1 MIIWALWSK
10 WYDYIGDPTL
20 ADAIMARLAANA
32 SKIELKSD
40 SMRQKKKKSIIF
52 ARRQNW
58 NFGTVCSD
66 TNGTDC
72 SDSMVPIQRY
82 RHIKNLIRIDSL
94 LRALVKEVTLDFSE
108 SMHSIVEACFPNA
121 MITLDRFHHQQFC
134 LKAVQEVRIALRRE
148 EMTHVANEREEF
160 RLMLKAFAEKGETS

>member
-82 RHIKNLIRIDSL
+82 RQPVAS
-94 LRALVKEVTLDFSE
+94 RALINK
-108 SMHSIVEACFPNA
+108 
-121 MITLDRFHHQQFC
+121 QFILSAV
-134 LKAVQEVRIALRRE
+134 LK
-148 EMTHVANEREEF
+148 
-160 RLMLKAFAEKGETS
+160 S